1 MTTRAPDADRRNV
14 AADPLEALLVA
25 REIERFLIGEVAL
38 LDERRFEDWAALF
51 TEDGRYWAPALP
63 DQASPDDHVSLFF
76 DDRELMATRFARLRH
91 PRVHAQ
97 IPPSRTSHMVS
108 NVTADPPVRAADGY
122 DVTARFIV
130 LEHRPGVGQRTFG
143 GRYDYR
149 LVRDGG
155 TFRIRSKKATVLNC
169 DDVMEPLSLPF

>member
-1 MTTRAPDADRRNV
+1 MAKRASDADPAGEGV
-14 AADPLEALLVA
+14 DPFEALLVV
-25 REIERFLIGEVAL
+25 REIEEFLISEVAL
-38 LDERRFEDWAALF
+38 LDDGRFEDWAALF
-51 TEDGRYWAPALP
+51 TEDGHYWAPALP

-97 IPPSRTSHMVS
+97 IPPSRTSHMIG
-108 NVTADPPVRAADGY
+108 NVTVDPPVRAAAGY

-130 LEHRPGVGQRTFG
+130 LEHRPGVGQSTFG

-149 LVRDGG
+149 LARDGRS
-155 TFRIRSKKATVLNC
+155 FRIRAKKATVLNC